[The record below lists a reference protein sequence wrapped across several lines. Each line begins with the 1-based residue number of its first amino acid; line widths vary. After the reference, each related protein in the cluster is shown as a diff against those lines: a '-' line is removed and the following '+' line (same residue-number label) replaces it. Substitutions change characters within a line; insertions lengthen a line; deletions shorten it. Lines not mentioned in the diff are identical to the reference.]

1 MLFVEFGKLE
11 FGKLEFL
18 EGLEV
23 GWKRFGELFDHVEW
37 ALHTDGKIG
46 QS

>member
-1 MLFVEFGKLE
+1 MLFVE

-23 GWKRFGELFDHVEW
+23 GWKRFGELFEHVEW
-37 ALHTDGKIG
+37 ALNTDGKIG